1 MVVAFQSQYLELLLK
16 LVLYATFFGVWRR
29 YGLTVEDF
37 NLAHRIVQPIFRTQT
52 AMYYMDSLNLTVV
65 DHIHL
70 AKSKL
75 YIFFPIKNLEEK
87 LFVAGRSNGKPYK
100 AIREV

>member
-1 MVVAFQSQYLELLLK
+1 MRNEDRRKSFFSGQK

-52 AMYYMDSLNLTVV
+52 TMYYMDSLNPTVV

-70 AKSKL
+70 A
-75 YIFFPIKNLEEK
+75 NLEEK